1 MGRGSY
7 QRTRLDKFGCV
18 RGYMTRSKSIHGFQT
33 GDMVKAIVL
42 KGKKIGTYMGRVAVR
57 ASGSFNIQTGNGL
70 VQGVSH
76 RYCTVV
82 QRGDGYGYSQVA
94 KMDVTGTLPKPMD
107 AAHPRSTSTA
117 FRPWF
122 HASLQC
128 Q

>member
-82 QRGDGYGYSQVA
+82 QRGDGYGYSLVA
-94 KMDVTGTLPKPMD
+94 KRT
-107 AAHPRSTSTA
+107 
-117 FRPWF
+117 
-122 HASLQC
+122 
-128 Q
+128 

>member
-94 KMDVTGTLPKPMD
+94 KMDVTGTLPQHRD
-107 AAHPRSTSTA
+107 AKHPALYLPGLKAGVSRA
-117 FRPWF
+117 N
-122 HASLQC
+122 
-128 Q
+128 